1 MLSNNNS
8 ILKVGDWVKGKS
20 RDGELFIGYIESLDI
35 LDEKVNA
42 TITSSDDESMV
53 GKIIPISTNGVK
65 KLPDP
70 KVKNKAQIQNLIDLA
85 LATGDEEWFLELSEQ
100 LKSMGDLV
108 KGIRV

>member
-1 MLSNNNS
+1 MLSNNET
-8 ILKVGDWVKGKS
+8 ILRVGDWIKGKS

-35 LDEKVNA
+35 LDDKVNA

-53 GKIIPISTNGVK
+53 GKTIPMSSNGVK

-70 KVKNKAQIQNLIDLA
+70 KVQNKEQIQYLIDLA

-100 LKSMGDLV
+100 LKSIRELV